1 MSDQNQGGRIE
12 NVDLFD
18 FFKNVKSGNV
28 PEFLCL
34 CRESASRN
42 AWSTACSSS
51 SSSSSPSSF
60 GGDVL
65 VGSSGDEDVSF
76 SAGGDSVADLRR

>member
-51 SSSSSPSSF
+51 SSSSPSSF